1 MANEPSK
8 TPTPQPQAI
17 PLSKIHDLP
26 GAMISRQPDKSYGG
40 LVTSI
45 QAGGVK
51 EPVVLRLREDGEYQL
66 VTGYRRRRACEL
78 AKLKDIPA
86 LVYEMSMPSALNYHR
101 QVKNQPGIP
110 IPGKPVLPAAPDK
123 NGLTADVK
131 GPEKP
136 TTPTAAQDQEKPN
149 QGKDPTQ
156 APAADKAKDGGK
168 PAQEPKPAVA
178 QGEQKPNQ
186 GKDPAQTA
194 APAAADKAKDGD
206 KPTQEPK
213 PAAARGQEKPNQG
226 KDPAQAP
233 APAAD
238 KAKDGAKPAQEP
250 KPAAAQGEQKPN
262 QGKDPAQA
270 PAPAADKAKEGDK
283 PAQEPKPA
291 VAQGEQKPIEG
302 KDPAQTAAPAAD
314 KAKDGDKP
322 TQEPKPAAARGQE
335 KPNKGKD
342 PAQAPAPAAADKAKE
357 EDKPTQEPKPV
368 TAQGQEK
375 PSQGKAPA
383 QAPAVT
389 GTAAKGPIGT
399 AISQVLP
406 DRLSPPDEEAK
417 KDFPVPKEGESFS
430 VVLHPAYLEK
440 SDYNTVS
447 VDTKSEDYAEL
458 KKSIELNGVKDPVLA
473 RIGEKG
479 TLEII
484 SGQRRHMIATELNY
498 PVPTIIQKISDAD
511 AKILVADGNLHRPKI
526 SAYDLSRT
534 LRMKMEGMK
543 QKAGR
548 RKKGFKAEE
557 LYSDTKLAQEMGM
570 PVSKLNRLIRLSE
583 ATKDVCDRVDDGSLT
598 LSVASALSFL
608 KPGNQDGVL
617 HLLDLG
623 YKVPAERVEYMKK
636 VEKEGKLN
644 DQTMRDVLD
653 GKNVLD
659 PPQQTAAHAP
669 EPTQPSAPAASA
681 IPPSPD
687 VGHSTPAPDAPA
699 AGRPGQASE
708 GAAPTVPD
716 GPSALTPQAQEG
728 QEPVDGRQE
737 RPEYTKVVL
746 AGDRLR
752 KYFPDVMMTPRE
764 IEESIYEALEER
776 RQRQQKE
783 KERLTIFPKRGP
795 SR

>member
-8 TPTPQPQAI
+8 TPTPQPQAV

-26 GAMISRQPDKSYGG
+26 GAVISKQPDKSYGG

-86 LVYEMSMPSALNYHR
+86 LIYEMSMPAALNYR
-101 QVKNQPGIP
+101 SQVNIQPGIP
-110 IPGKPVLPAAPDK
+110 IPGKPVLPAAPGK
-123 NGLTADVK
+123 NGPTADVK

-136 TTPTAAQDQEKPN
+136 TTPAHDQGQEKPVK
-149 QGKDPTQ
+149 GKAPTQ
-156 APAADKAKDGGK
+156 APAPAAADKAKDGAK
-168 PAQEPKPAVA
+168 PAQESKPAAA

-186 GKDPAQTA
+186 GKDPAQTP
-194 APAAADKAKDGD
+194 APA
-206 KPTQEPK
+206 
-213 PAAARGQEKPNQG
+213 
-226 KDPAQAP
+226 
-233 APAAD
+233 AAD

-270 PAPAADKAKEGDK
+270 PAPAAADKAKDGAK

-291 VAQGEQKPIEG
+291 ANQGQEKSAEG
-302 KDPAQTAAPAAD
+302 KDPAQTAAPAAAD

-322 TQEPKPAAARGQE
+322 DQEPKPTAQ
-335 KPNKGKD
+335 
-342 PAQAPAPAAADKAKE
+342 PAQAP
-357 EDKPTQEPKPV
+357 T
-368 TAQGQEK
+368 
-375 PSQGKAPA
+375 
-383 QAPAVT
+383 VT

-406 DRLSPPDEEAK
+406 DRLSPPDEAAR
-417 KDFPVPKEGESFS
+417 KDFPAPKEGESFS

-440 SDYNTVS
+440 SEYNTVS

-526 SAYDLSRT
+526 STYDLSRT

-548 RKKGFKAEE
+548 RKKGSFKAEE

-570 PVSKLNRLIRLSE
+570 PVSKLNRLVRLSE

-608 KPGNQDGVL
+608 KPANQDGVL

-636 VEKEGKLN
+636 VEKAGKLN
-644 DQTMRDVLD
+644 DQSMRDVLD

-659 PPQQTAAHAP
+659 PPKQTVAHAP
-669 EPTQPSAPAASA
+669 ESSQASAPAVDI

-687 VGHSTPAPDAPA
+687 VVPPTPASDAPA
-699 AGRPGQASE
+699 AGQPGQTPE
-708 GAAPTVPD
+708 GAAPAAPD
-716 GPSALTPQAQEG
+716 GPSTSAPQPQEG
-728 QEPVDGRQE
+728 QEPVDGKQE

-776 RQRQQKE
+776 RQRQMKQQE
-783 KERLTIFPKRGP
+783 KLTIFPKRGP

>member
-8 TPTPQPQAI
+8 TPTPQPQTV

-26 GAMISRQPDKSYGG
+26 GAVISKQPDKSYGG

-86 LVYEMSMPSALNYHR
+86 LVYEMSMPAALNYHR

-123 NGLTADVK
+123 NGPTADVR
-131 GPEKP
+131 GSEKP
-136 TTPTAAQDQEKPN
+136 TTPAA
-149 QGKDPTQ
+149 
-156 APAADKAKDGGK
+156 
-168 PAQEPKPAVA
+168 
-178 QGEQKPNQ
+178 
-186 GKDPAQTA
+186 
-194 APAAADKAKDGD
+194 
-206 KPTQEPK
+206 
-213 PAAARGQEKPNQG
+213 
-226 KDPAQAP
+226 
-233 APAAD
+233 
-238 KAKDGAKPAQEP
+238 
-250 KPAAAQGEQKPN
+250 
-262 QGKDPAQA
+262 
-270 PAPAADKAKEGDK
+270 
-283 PAQEPKPA
+283 
-291 VAQGEQKPIEG
+291 
-302 KDPAQTAAPAAD
+302 
-314 KAKDGDKP
+314 
-322 TQEPKPAAARGQE
+322 
-335 KPNKGKD
+335 
-342 PAQAPAPAAADKAKE
+342 
-357 EDKPTQEPKPV
+357 
-368 TAQGQEK
+368 AQGQEK
-375 PSQGKAPA
+375 PV

-406 DRLSPPDEEAK
+406 DRLSPPDEAAR
-417 KDFPVPKEGESFS
+417 KDFPAPKEGESFS

-526 SAYDLSRT
+526 STYDLSRT

-548 RKKGFKAEE
+548 RKKGYKAEE

-570 PVSKLNRLIRLSE
+570 PVSKLNRLVRLSE
-583 ATKDVCDRVDDGSLT
+583 ASKDVCDRVDDGSLT

-617 HLLDLG
+617 HLMDLG

-669 EPTQPSAPAASA
+669 EPAQPSAPAASA

-687 VGHSTPAPDAPA
+687 VSHSTPASDAPA
-699 AGRPGQASE
+699 AGQPGQAPE

-716 GPSALTPQAQEG
+716 GPSAPAPQAQEG

-764 IEESIYEALEER
+764 IEESINEALEER

-783 KERLTIFPKRGP
+783 KEKLTIFPKRVP
-795 SR
+795 KH